1 MAEYL
6 VFNPMTSAS
15 ASLMRIDISTNT
27 PLIICK
33 HILKIRHLCT
43 MTVTNKRKSSVTT
56 SDMAKV
62 KSTNEPSEQEQEAGG
77 DGDSGV
83 DSDTG

>member
-1 MAEYL
+1 
-6 VFNPMTSAS
+6 MT
-15 ASLMRIDISTNT
+15 I
-27 PLIICK
+27 K
-33 HILKIRHLCT
+33 
-43 MTVTNKRKSSVTT
+43 NKRTSSVTT

-62 KSTNEPSEQEQEAGG
+62 KSTNEPSEQKQEAGG